1 MPGISKMKNLIIV
14 TGGAGFVG
22 SNLIKSLLKKTNK
35 KIISLD
41 NYSSGSKKNQINHK
55 RVNYLKGDTS
65 NIDKILNK
73 YKKKI
78 NSIFHFGEFARIFQ
92 SFKKF
97 VEDLLDR
104 DEVKPDFKLLNKN
117 IISFKICFK

>member
-1 MPGISKMKNLIIV
+1 MKNLIIV